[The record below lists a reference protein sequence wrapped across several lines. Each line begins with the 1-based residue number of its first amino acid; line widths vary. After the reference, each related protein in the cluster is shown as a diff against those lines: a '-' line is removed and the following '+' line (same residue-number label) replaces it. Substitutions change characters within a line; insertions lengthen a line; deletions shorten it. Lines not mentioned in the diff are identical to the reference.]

1 MSAPINPAGMNNAW
15 RAVPRDGRDGGLPG
29 ALPSAMAW
37 PAPPGAVQGV
47 GLWVFM
53 GVATALFGLFITAY
67 VLRMS
72 ERDAAAIV
80 LPWQLWLS
88 TAWLAAGSLV
98 LQAAS
103 NVSRRPA
110 PQAARLGPVLAA
122 GGLCALAFLAVQWWA
137 WLELLARQV
146 TPVGNPA
153 GSLFYLLTAMHGLH
167 VMGGLVAWGVVL
179 RRLGR
184 EDAVALRWRVALLA
198 RYWHFLLAVWLVLFA
213 TMAWVT
219 PEVARI
225 ICRTA

>member
-1 MSAPINPAGMNNAW
+1 MNPAGTNAW
-15 RAVPRDGRDGGLPG
+15 RAVPRDERDHGLPG
-29 ALPSAMAW
+29 ALPSATAW
-37 PAPPGAVQGV
+37 RGRPGAVQSV

-53 GVATALFGLFITAY
+53 GVATALFGLLITAY

-72 ERDAAAIV
+72 ERDAMVIA

-88 TAWLAAGSLV
+88 TAWLAAGSVV
-98 LQAAS
+98 LQVAS
-103 NVSRRPA
+103 SVQRRPA
-110 PQAARLGPVLAA
+110 LQTVVRLGPVLAA
-122 GGLCALAFLAVQWWA
+122 GGVCALAFLAVQWWG

-184 EDAVALRWRVALLA
+184 EDAVAAHWRVALLA
-198 RYWHFLLAVWLVLFA
+198 RYWHFLLVVWGVLFA
-213 TMAWVT
+213 TLAWVT